1 MPEYSLSF
9 PADFEDYQSE
19 WESKGW
25 FRGATLV
32 VSGERYVLSFYDP
45 ARLHQEIADEL
56 QKQVVFAEPN
66 LLVIATVTRENIEKA
81 VDFFVQ
87 SGNLGW
93 LTPQSH

>member
-1 MPEYSLSF
+1 MPKYSLYL
-9 PADFEDYQSE
+9 PIDFEDYESE
-19 WESKGW
+19 CESKGW

-66 LLVIATVTRENIEKA
+66 LLVVPSVTRKNIEKA
-81 VDFFVQ
+81 VDFLVR

-93 LTPQSH
+93 LTSRSH